1 MIKQIYQQVNIK
13 IVHLKVKFRTIDT
26 TKKLSQ
32 QILT

>member
-1 MIKQIYQQVNIK
+1 MIKQIYKLVNIK
-13 IVHLKVKFRTIDT
+13 IVHIKVKFKTIDT